1 MTDPR
6 STPSLAAR
14 RGQGALDAAARPRRP
29 HSHHR
34 RRFRPKKHFTQGWTT
49 ASFHFSMAATFLAI
63 GAVWS
68 ITPLSWGYVLYTLVT
83 LIPGAR
89 SARPAPAS
97 SSSALHAL
105 HYACLAYCSLEC
117 LFSIYYRAQAIRCN
131 RLRPAPRHSRKYLRG
146 LFLRSLENGLLLD
159 DEHDSGDE
167 DAEVVVEKATRA
179 TGTEKLEDEWA
190 EHARDEEEATRGSDS
205 ELPAAIVAAKRR
217 RRPGVGDGAL
227 TPELGTTDL
236 PTSSGSGGSSD
247 YLSARV
253 VPPLRTD
260 AAPAVHRSPSA
271 ASRLQPTQSRASLDS
286 RDEGFGDISRLSLR
300 TLDSAMGASPRSTTG
315 PVLPL
320 VAPSA
325 PSPAPSHIHA
335 HKHKHPDGHAHPH
348 TRFLPR
354 LAPTDPRA
362 VEFRELLRFWFGGC
376 EFAQIGRLNMADW
389 LAWSMYGE
397 PLETLEE
404 ERREW
409 DKKGR
414 PPLYCRDGVTVDA
427 DSELD
432 DSDDED
438 EVEERV
444 RARRTRTE
452 ESVAADR
459 LGLVHH
465 CLVLV
470 EARAAHVFPPGRNPA
485 VKPLRLTLD
494 PLRVTSRPLLLY
506 VVVNLLQ
513 KAVMGRALTRGF
525 KKCEDGD
532 TRYLVRVPEG
542 WEPRPDLHE
551 DERPLVFI
559 HGLGMGLAQYT
570 TLVGVLAKSRAL
582 RRRPILVL
590 LQPHISMSLFSRG
603 FLDPVEQEQCAAG
616 LERVLRKHGFD
627 ERAGGCTVLSHSNGT
642 IVHGWLLKHQPQ
654 LVARS
659 CFVDPVAFQL
669 YEPWVCYNAL
679 YARAKKPMEHLMRY
693 FVMRELGVAF
703 MLSRTFSWTANLL
716 WPSEIPHNADAH
728 KTAVFLASE
737 DSILAA
743 ERVRVY
749 LRRSGLREVRA
760 PRRVG
765 DEPGGGGLKVFQGL
779 KHGESMIGEGEPFE
793 EVLRWVTWDGR
804 DPTAYE
810 TGASSSSSS
819 SDGSE
824 EPEAPPAPA
833 ATAPSA

>member
-1 MTDPR
+1 MAE
-6 STPSLAAR
+6 SLAAR
-14 RGQGALDAAARPRRP
+14 RGQGALDTAHTAARRP
-29 HSHHR
+29 YSHHR
-34 RRFRPKKHFTQGWTT
+34 PRFRPKKHLTDGWAT
-49 ASFHFSMAATFLAI
+49 ASFHFSLAATFLAI
-63 GAVWS
+63 GAVWI
-68 ITPLSWGYVLYTLVT
+68 ITPLSWAYVLYTLVT

-97 SSSALHAL
+97 HPAAFRAL
-105 HYACLAYCSLEC
+105 HYACLAYCSVEC
-117 LFSIYYRAQAIRCN
+117 LFSIYYRALAIRCN

-159 DEHDSGDE
+159 GDDSSDD
-167 DAEVVVEKATRA
+167 DAELTPDKVTRA
-179 TGTEKLEDEWA
+179 TGTDKLEDEWA
-190 EHARDEEEATRGSDS
+190 ERARDDEEAARGSDT
-205 ELPAAIVAAKRR
+205 ETPVAKAVAKRR
-217 RRPGVGDGAL
+217 RHPGAGDGAL
-227 TPELGTTDL
+227 TPELGALDL
-236 PTSSGSGGSSD
+236 PSGGGSGASSD
-247 YLSARV
+247 YLSARGA
-253 VPPLRTD
+253 L
-260 AAPAVHRSPSA
+260 HRSPSA
-271 ASRLQPTQSRASLDS
+271 ASQHLQATQSRASLDS

-300 TLDSAMGASPRSTTG
+300 TLDSTTGASPRSTTA

-320 VAPSA
+320 VAP
-325 PSPAPSHIHA
+325 PAPNAAVSA
-335 HKHKHPDGHAHPH
+335 HSYRHKHPDGHAHPH

-362 VEFRELLRFWFGGC
+362 AEFRELLRFWFAGC
-376 EFAQIGRLNMADW
+376 EFEQIHRLNMADW

-409 DKKGR
+409 DQKGR
-414 PPLYCRDGVTVDA
+414 PPLYQADGVTVDV

-432 DSDDED
+432 DSDGED

-452 ESVAADR
+452 ESVEADR

-494 PLRVTSRPLLLY
+494 PLRVRSRPLLLY
-506 VVVNLLQ
+506 VVVALLQ
-513 KAVMGRALTRGF
+513 KAVMARALTRGF

-542 WEPRPDLHE
+542 WEPRPDLNE

-570 TLVGVLAKSRAL
+570 TLIGVLAKSRAL
-582 RRRPILVL
+582 RRRPVLVL

-616 LERVLRKHGFD
+616 LERVLRKHAFD

-642 IVHGWLLKHQPQ
+642 IVHGWLLKEHPH

-669 YEPWVCYNAL
+669 YEPWVCFNAL
-679 YARAKKPMEHLMRY
+679 YAPAKKPMEHLMRY

-716 WPSEIPHNADAH
+716 WPSEIPSASDAH

-749 LRRSGLREVRA
+749 LRRNGLREVRA

-810 TGASSSSSS
+810 DGASSSSED
-819 SDGSE
+819 SD
-824 EPEAPPAPA
+824 APAP
-833 ATAPSA
+833 TA